1 MGESEVAQLRRQIEM
16 EIEAMQR
23 GIHGFAS
30 GTSRHSFIRKRMD
43 RVGSYQEKL
52 MQVVGKDEA
61 TRMVYG
67 IYVKA
72 ID

>member
-1 MGESEVAQLRRQIEM
+1 MCESEVAQLRRQIEM
-16 EIEAMQR
+16 EIVAMQR
-23 GIHGFAS
+23 GIHGFAF

-43 RVGSYQEKL
+43 RVGTYQEKL
-52 MQVVGKDEA
+52 AQAVGKDEA
-61 TRMVYG
+61 TQMVYG